1 MHPGMQWHPWARQM
15 TARTRQA
22 EVEATLRQQ
31 VLSAKLQE
39 GVRRSKQIAED
50 CRQSRLRAERQTEA
64 VRKWSEKVMAERRQ
78 ARGSSAKAAPPP
90 APPAAGPWPAPSP
103 TPTPGA
109 SRVRTAAAETSAA
122 AAMAWASTAVGH
134 EAAATAAEQRAETQ
148 PAVHGAC
155 AATEWGR
162 AATAWRAAHDALEAA
177 AQADPESEAVR
188 QADAAL
194 AAARGFRCRLPRT
207 QGSDSKA

>member
-15 TARTRQA
+15 AARTRQA
-22 EVEATLRQQ
+22 ELEANLRQHL
-31 VLSAKLQE
+31 LSAKLQE

-64 VRKWSEKVMAERRQ
+64 VRKWSEKVMAERKE
-78 ARGSSAKAAPPP
+78 ARGLPAKAAPPP
-90 APPAAGPWPAPSP
+90 APPAAGPWPAPSL

-109 SRVRTAAAETSAA
+109 SRVRTTAAEVSAA
-122 AAMAWASTAVGH
+122 AAMAWASTAAGH
-134 EAAATAAEQRAETQ
+134 EAAATAAERRAETQ
-148 PAVHGAC
+148 SAVHGAC
-155 AATEWGR
+155 AATEWAR
-162 AATAWRAAHDALEAA
+162 AAAAWRAAYDELEAA

-194 AAARGFRCRLPRT
+194 ATARGFRRGWPGT